1 VADDRTVTVTLVGGP
16 LDGYSCVTLESK
28 TRQALPFPVLVRG
41 TGHARWL
48 TPDPPVGALETAT
61 TAAHRQV
68 HVVYRW
74 YRTTT
79 GPAGVQYW
87 YHLAE
92 E

>member
-1 VADDRTVTVTLVGGP
+1 MADDRTVTVLLEGGP

-28 TRQALPFPVLVRG
+28 TRCDMTFAVCRRG
-41 TGHARWL
+41 RGAAVWL
-48 TPDPPVGALETAT
+48 DADTRIDEPIADG
-61 TAAHRQV
+61 
-68 HVVYRW
+68 VVYRW

-79 GPAGVQYW
+79 GPAGVRYW